1 MYDLKEGC
9 TNYTRWTACSCCI
22 WDDLGTDKQTMDFG
36 GCEQESLMVR
46 DMSIN
51 GNSSEFEKDLVL
63 VIDNHGSDTKMTTTT
78 INSSPLSCLDGDV
91 ENCTTSSVASC
102 SDSGICSTPHNEE
115 EIGFED
121 IPLNTSDLCDGVDSS
136 NFESSLSE
144 KLSRMDGPGS
154 CQLEGGKTGGK
165 FRYDCY
171 GVMSIFTSCQHYKY

>member
-1 MYDLKEGC
+1 MKEGC
-9 TNYTRWTACSCCI
+9 IINSLNSLLVLYLRWFRN
-22 WDDLGTDKQTMDFG
+22 KQTMDFG
-36 GCEQESLMVR
+36 ECEQGSLVVGDTSNES
-46 DMSIN
+46 
-51 GNSSEFEKDLVL
+51 SSEFEKDFVL
-63 VIDNHGSDTKMTTTT
+63 VIDNHGSETKMTTTT
-78 INSSPLSCLDGDV
+78 IDSSPLSCLDGDV

-121 IPLNTSDLCDGVDSS
+121 IPLNASDLCDGVDSS

-165 FRYDCY
+165 FRYGCY
-171 GVMSIFTSCQHYKY
+171 GVMTLFTSCRHYQY